1 MQQSENRPD
10 ELPVLA
16 KRLIIGLVSWELY
29 YYQDLWVGEG
39 VRLAARHHH
48 HLLAQ
53 WGLDQKLHDASAHV
67 PRRAQHDRRLLPLR
81 LYRCHR
87 HVKRA
92 RNQKYT
98 QVRER
103 VKFCW

>member
-53 WGLDQKLHDASAHV
+53 RVLDQKLHDASAHV
-67 PRRAQHDRRLLPLR
+67 PRRAQHDRRVL
-81 LYRCHR
+81 R
-87 HVKRA
+87 HVTRGIKNTRKSA
-92 RNQKYT
+92 SG
-98 QVRER
+98 
-103 VKFCW
+103 